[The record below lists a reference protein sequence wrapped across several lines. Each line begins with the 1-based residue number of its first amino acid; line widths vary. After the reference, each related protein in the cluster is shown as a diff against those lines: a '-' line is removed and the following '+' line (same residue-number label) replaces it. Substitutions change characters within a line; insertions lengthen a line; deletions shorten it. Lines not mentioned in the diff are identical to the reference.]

1 MTTALTALPRRRTE
15 ERPARRRPRGARRAR
30 DLLVVVPAL
39 LLMLAIVFPVVW
51 MVFTSLRPA
60 TALSGDLPVG
70 EWFDGLGLSSYE
82 RLLDDG
88 SFARYVGNSLLVSC
102 IATPCTVVLASLAA
116 FALSRYR
123 FRLRRPIVLVMV
135 ATQLLPFVVL
145 ITPVYTFFSE
155 LGLLDS
161 YVGLVVVYTAM
172 TLPLAV
178 YLMLGYFDTIPTV
191 LDEAARIDG
200 CGTLGVVFRIVVP
213 VALPGVVTVAVTAF
227 IATWEEFLFASVL
240 MTDESR
246 KTVQVGLAGYFG
258 EYSTDWG
265 VVMAGATVAAV
276 PTVLLF
282 AVAQRRLVSGLA
294 AGGIKG

>member
-1 MTTALTALPRRRTE
+1 MTTTTALAPLHKEARAARRRT
-15 ERPARRRPRGARRAR
+15 PGRRRPA
-30 DLLVVVPAL
+30 DLLVVVPTL
-39 LLMLAIVFPVVW
+39 LVMLVIVFPVLW

-60 TALSGDLPVG
+60 TSLSAATPVST
-70 EWFDGLGLSSYE
+70 WFDGLGFGSYA
-82 RLLDDG
+82 RLLQG
-88 SFARYVGNSLLVSC
+88 GTFARYIGNSLLVSC
-102 IATPCTVVLASLAA
+102 IATPCTVLLASLAA

-123 FRLRRPIVLVMV
+123 FRLRRPIFLVVV

-155 LGLLDS
+155 LGLLNS

-172 TLPLAV
+172 TLPLAI
-178 YLMLGYFDTIPTV
+178 YLMLGYFDAIPRT

-200 CGTLGVVFRIVVP
+200 CGSLGVIFRVVMP

-227 IATWEEFLFASVL
+227 IATWEEYLFANVL
-240 MTDESR
+240 MTDENL

-265 VVMAGATVAAV
+265 VVMAGATLAAV
-276 PTVLLF
+276 PTVVLF

-294 AGGIKG
+294 GGIKG

>member
-1 MTTALTALPRRRTE
+1 MTVTTALLPRQEEAGVPRRR
-15 ERPARRRPRGARRAR
+15 PLDRRRPA
-30 DLLVVVPAL
+30 DLLVVVPTL
-39 LLMLAIVFPVVW
+39 LVMLVIVFPVLW
-51 MVFTSLRPA
+51 MVFTSVRPA
-60 TALSGDLPVG
+60 TALSASTPVSS
-70 EWFDGLGLSSYE
+70 WLDGLGLDSYR
-82 RLLDDG
+82 RLLEGG
-88 SFARYVGNSLLVSC
+88 SFARYIGNSLLVSC

-123 FRLRRPIVLVMV
+123 FRLRRAVVLVV
-135 ATQLLPFVVL
+135 LATQLLPFVVL

-155 LGLLDS
+155 LGLLNS
-161 YVGLVVVYTAM
+161 YAGLVVVYTAM
-172 TLPLAV
+172 TLPLAI
-178 YLMLGYFDTIPTV
+178 YLMLGYFDAIPRA

-200 CGTLGVVFRIVVP
+200 CGSLGVIFRVVVP

-240 MTDESR
+240 MTDDDL

-265 VVMAGATVAAV
+265 VVMAGATLAAV
-276 PTVLLF
+276 PTVVLF
-282 AVAQRRLVSGLA
+282 AVAQRRLVSGM